1 MTGPDLSHSKY
12 EQLAAGYALSAL
24 EPEEEL
30 VFRGHLAECER
41 CSAALLEHSTTLG
54 HLAYAASS
62 EEPPASVLD
71 GIRAG
76 VRASRSEGLRPI
88 EAPTSLAEA
97 RAKRAGRTVRLS
109 SALVGVA
116 ASLVLVLGIVF
127 VGGLGSGS
135 PKSSN
140 DAFQRIVVS
149 LAKPGAR
156 VIDLDGTGQ
165 AKAILNGGKISLVV
179 QGLPVND
186 RAHSTYVLW
195 GKSRYGGVRAVGAF
209 DVPTTKPVAIN
220 DLGTVTPGTLELL
233 MVTKEQGRKAPSVTT
248 QQPIMSGR
256 A

>member
-1 MTGPDLSHSKY
+1 MTAPDLNHTKY

-30 VFRGHLAECER
+30 AFRGHLAECER

-54 HLAYAASS
+54 HLAFALSA
-62 EEPPASVLD
+62 EEPPASVLE

-76 VRASRSEGLRPI
+76 VRASRSEGLRPVQ
-88 EAPTSLAEA
+88 APSSLADA
-97 RAKRAGRTVRLS
+97 RAKRSARTVRLS
-109 SALVGVA
+109 SALVAAA
-116 ASLVLVLGIVF
+116 ASIVMVLGVIF
-127 VGGLGSGS
+127 VGGVGSKD
-135 PKSSN
+135 PKPANS
-140 DAFQRIVVS
+140 AFQQLVVS

-186 RAHSTYVLW
+186 GKSIYVLW

-209 DVPTTKPVAIN
+209 DVTTTKALVIN
-220 DLGTVTPGTLELL
+220 DLGSVTPSTLELL
-233 MVTKEQGRKAPSVTT
+233 MVTKEQGRKAPAVTT
-248 QQPIMSGR
+248 QQPIMSGQ